1 MKKQQLLIIGGP
13 HFIGRNLLESLENN
27 ADLDITLFNR
37 GKTNA
42 DLFPQYKRIIG
53 DRYSEDIQQIAGH
66 DWDYIIDLAC
76 YTPASLE
83 KIIPL
88 VPASLKKYIF
98 ISTVSVYEPVEQSS
112 YTEDAPLLSCSPEQ
126 AIDPNIMSTYG
137 QKKAACERL
146 LIQSSIPYVILR
158 PGLIYGPYDSTDR
171 FYYWMYQC
179 QKRDSLLI
187 PEAGDKVVS
196 FTYVKDLAKAI
207 LSLIDEK
214 KSFENIYNC
223 ITCSLSI
230 MDIVQLTNQSLHKE
244 CTLHHA
250 PLSFLEKE
258 NIQYWSD
265 LPLWLDQ
272 DSTWSDMK
280 FKRDFKVVFTPLQQ
294 SIDETA
300 THYAIIDWP
309 PIKLSGLKEDAY
321 TLLLEKLLKQQ

>member
-1 MKKQQLLIIGGP
+1 MKTNILLLGGP
-13 HFIGRNLLESLENN
+13 HFIGRNLLEVLEKHS
-27 ADLDITLFNR
+27 DLDITLFNR

-53 DRYSEDIQQIAGH
+53 DRYSDDVQQITAH

-83 KIIPL
+83 KIIPFI
-88 VPASLKKYIF
+88 PASLKKYIF
-98 ISTVSVYEPVEQSS
+98 ISTVSVYEPIEGSS
-112 YTEDAPLLSCSPEQ
+112 YPEDSSLLACSAEQ
-126 AIDPNIMSTYG
+126 AIDPDIMSTYG
-137 QKKAACERL
+137 QKKATCERFL
-146 LIQSSIPYVILR
+146 MQSSIPYVIPR

-179 QKRDSLLI
+179 HKRDSLLI

-196 FTYVKDLAKAI
+196 FTYVKDLANAI

-214 KSFENIYNC
+214 KSFEKIYNS
-223 ITCSLSI
+223 ITSTLSI
-230 MDIVQLTNQSLHKE
+230 MDIVQMSSKSLQKE
-244 CTLHHA
+244 LSLHHA

-272 DSTWSDMK
+272 NSTWSDMK
-280 FKRDFKVVFTPLQQ
+280 FKHDFESLFTPLQQ

-300 THYAIIDWP
+300 AHYASKEWP
-309 PIKLSGLKEDAY
+309 AIKLAGLKDDAY
-321 TLLLEKLLKQQ
+321 TSLLAKLLKEQ